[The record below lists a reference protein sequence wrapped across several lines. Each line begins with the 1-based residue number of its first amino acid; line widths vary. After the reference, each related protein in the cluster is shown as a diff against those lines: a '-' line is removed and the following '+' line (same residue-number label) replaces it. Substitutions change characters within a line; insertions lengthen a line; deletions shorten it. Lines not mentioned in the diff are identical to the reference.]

1 MVADRPLEGIRV
13 LDCSR
18 VLSGPIAGRVLHDLG
33 AEVVKVEPPEGDL
46 TRFAVPRAG
55 ITSAYFAQQ
64 NTGKRNVSI
73 DLHRPEG
80 VDALLRIGEHCDVL
94 IENSRPG
101 VMDRLGLGY
110 PVFAARNPGLVYA
123 SITGYGQAGPW
134 SDRRAFAVVIHAEMG
149 LLESGGRWRA
159 DAAGAHDADH
169 PEPGLEHRLR
179 AQDPMSHGDVYAGLH
194 CASAILAALIQRGRT
209 GRGQHIDVDMAE
221 ALLHVNDF
229 AHWDLADADPGA
241 TRPSLAP
248 VYSPIVTVG
257 DGTDLV
263 IAGDPSN
270 GIVFEGY
277 VLAMDRPELR
287 EDPRFVPE
295 ARGAHRHEFLAIIR
309 EWVASFERVEDL
321 QARLDAIGLVN
332 GVVRTIGEAAS
343 TEWAVARGAIAEVD
357 DRAGGVARI
366 PQAPWRFSGA
376 ETGVRGVP
384 AWRGE
389 HNREVLRE
397 LAGLDD
403 AAIDRLEA
411 DGVLSARPPRT

>member
-1 MVADRPLEGIRV
+1 MAADRPLEGIRV

-18 VLSGPIAGRVLHDLG
+18 VLSGPIAGRMLHDLG
-33 AEVVKVEPPEGDL
+33 AEVIKVEPPEGDL

-64 NTGKRNVSI
+64 NTGKRNISL

-80 VDALLRIGEHCDVL
+80 VDLLLRIGERCDVL

-110 PVFAARNPGLVYA
+110 SAFAERNPGLVYA
-123 SITGYGQAGPW
+123 SITGYGQSGPW

-149 LLESGGRWRA
+149 LLEAGGRWRA
-159 DAAGAHDADH
+159 DAAGAHDADATH
-169 PEPGLEHRLR
+169 DDLTRTLR
-179 AQDPMSHGDVYAGLH
+179 AQDPMSHADVYAGLH
-194 CASAILAALIQRGRT
+194 CSSAILAALIQRGRT

-229 AHWDLADADPGA
+229 AHWDLAADDPGA

-248 VYSPIVTVG
+248 VYSPIVTTG

-263 IAGDPSN
+263 IAGDPGN

-287 EDPRFVPE
+287 DDPRFAPD
-295 ARGAHRHEFLAIIR
+295 ARSAHRHEMLAIIR
-309 EWVASFERVEDL
+309 EWVASFDRVEDL

-332 GVVRTIGEAAS
+332 GVVRSIDDAAT
-343 TEWAVARGAIAEVD
+343 TEWALSRGAIAEVD
-357 DRAGGVARI
+357 DRAGGTARI
-366 PQAPWRFSGA
+366 PQAPWRFSDA
-376 ETGVRGVP
+376 DTGVHGVP

-389 HNREVLRE
+389 HNREILRD

-403 AAIDRLEA
+403 ATIDRLEA
-411 DGVLSARPPRT
+411 EGVLSARPPRA